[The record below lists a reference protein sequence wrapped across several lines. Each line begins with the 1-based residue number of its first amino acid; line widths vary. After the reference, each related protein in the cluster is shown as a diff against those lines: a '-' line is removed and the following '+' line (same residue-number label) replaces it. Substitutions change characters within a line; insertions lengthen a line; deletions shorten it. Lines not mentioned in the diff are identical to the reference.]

1 MPGNKKKEIAAEP
14 GALESEAG
22 VQTEEQE
29 QVHGGTHYYS
39 EPKHQPV
46 HVITHSK
53 ITNIIIIINI
63 IIRKTIVIL
72 I

>member
-29 QVHGGTHYYS
+29 QGWKSKGY
-39 EPKHQPV
+39 
-46 HVITHSK
+46 VI
-53 ITNIIIIINI
+53 
-63 IIRKTIVIL
+63 
-72 I
+72 